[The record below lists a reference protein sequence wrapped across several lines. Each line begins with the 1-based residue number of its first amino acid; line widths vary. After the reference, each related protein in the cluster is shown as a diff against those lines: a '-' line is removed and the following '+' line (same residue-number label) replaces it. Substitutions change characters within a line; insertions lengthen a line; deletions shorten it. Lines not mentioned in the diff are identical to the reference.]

1 MDAFSGWLLRT
12 WYSRHPV
19 WFFIP
24 LAWLF
29 WLLSGLRR
37 ALFSLGILGTT
48 PLPLPVI
55 VVGNISVGGTG
66 KTPFTVW
73 LAGAL
78 TGKDHKVGIV
88 TRGYGG
94 ASSRPMLVT
103 PDSDV
108 KLAGDE
114 AVLLARRTGLPVASA
129 IDRAAAV
136 ELLASR
142 YTLDVILSDDGL
154 QHYRMP
160 RAMEVVLLDGE
171 RGLGN
176 GWLLPAG
183 PLRETEHRLETAD
196 LVVVKRTGETRFT
209 WPDAFYMPLKTE
221 TAISLADGRR
231 VPLVQF
237 AGQVV
242 HALAGIGNPEQFFG
256 TLRHAGLQVKGH
268 PMPDH
273 ATYHVADLDLPG
285 FAPVFMTEKDAVKCR
300 GMTLTRHWYVE
311 ATADFGP
318 ADQEAILARV
328 EQVLVAWRALNTR

>member
-12 WYSRHPV
+12 WYSRYPV

-37 ALFSLGILGTT
+37 ALFSLGILGTAS
-48 PLPLPVI
+48 LSLPVI

-66 KTPFTVW
+66 KTPFTAW
-73 LAGAL
+73 LAAAL
-78 TGKDHKVGIV
+78 TAKGHRVGVV

-94 ASSRPMLVT
+94 ASTKSMLVT

-108 KLAGDE
+108 RQAGDE

-129 IDRAAAV
+129 KDRPAAV

-142 YTLDVILSDDGL
+142 YSLDIILSDDGL

-160 RAMEVVLLDGE
+160 RVMEIVLVDGE

-183 PLRETEHRLETAD
+183 PLRETEHRLETVD
-196 LVVVKRTGETRFT
+196 LVIVKRTGEPRFT
-209 WPDAFYMPLKTE
+209 WPDAFYMPLTVD
-221 TAISLADGRR
+221 TAVSLADGKR
-231 VPLVQF
+231 VPLSQF
-237 AGQVV
+237 AGQAV
-242 HALAGIGNPEQFFG
+242 HAVAGIGNPEQFFTSLG
-256 TLRHAGLQVKGH
+256 QAGLQVKGH

-273 ATYHVADLDLPG
+273 AELRAADLDFPG
-285 FAPVFMTEKDAVKCR
+285 PAPVFMTEKDAVKCR
-300 GMTLTRHWYVE
+300 GMTLVRHWYVE
-311 ATADFGP
+311 AAADFSPG
-318 ADQEAILARV
+318 DQEAILARV
-328 EQVLVAWRALNTR
+328 EQALAAWRVH

>member
-12 WYSRHPV
+12 WYSRYPV

-24 LAWLF
+24 FAWLF
-29 WLLSGLRR
+29 WLLSGLRQ
-37 ALFSLGILGTT
+37 ALYTLGVLGIT
-48 PLPLPVI
+48 PLRSPVV

-73 LAGAL
+73 LATAL
-78 TGKDHKVGIV
+78 TGKGHKVGIV

-103 PDSDV
+103 PDSDTQLV
-108 KLAGDE
+108 GDE

-129 IDRAAAV
+129 ADRPAAV

-160 RAMEVVLLDGE
+160 RAMEIVLLDGE

-176 GWLLPAG
+176 RWLLPAG
-183 PLRETEHRLETAD
+183 PLRETEHRLETVD
-196 LVVVKRTGETRFT
+196 LVVIKRTGMARFS
-209 WPDAFYMPLKTE
+209 WPDAFYMPLTVA
-221 TAISLADGRR
+221 TAVSLADGKR
-231 VPLVQF
+231 VPLSEF
-237 AGQVV
+237 TGQAV
-242 HALAGIGNPEQFFG
+242 HAVAGIGNPEQFFS
-256 TLRHAGLQVKGH
+256 TLGQAGLQVKGH
-268 PMPDH
+268 PLPDH
-273 ATYHVADLDLPG
+273 AVLQAADLDFPG
-285 FAPVFMTEKDAVKCR
+285 TAPVFMTEKDAVKCR
-300 GMTLTRHWYVE
+300 GMALTRHWYVE
-311 ATADFGP
+311 AAADFAP

-328 EQVLVAWRALNTR
+328 EQALAAWCVH